1 MAEGP
6 FQAPG
11 HAKRS
16 GKLELVSDN
25 PYRDLPQVD
34 VLADRIDSD
43 LPRPLVVDAVR
54 AALDQARAQIA
65 AGESVDP
72 ESMARRDI
80 RMIERTAG
88 IGIINATGVLLHT
101 NLGRAPWSD
110 DAVARAVRAAS
121 GYSNLE
127 IDTETGRRSRR
138 GGYTE
143 RLITSLTGAEAAF
156 VVNNNASALLL
167 TLAALASG
175 RAVPVARGELIEI
188 GGSYRLP
195 DVIDASGARLVE
207 VGTTNRTRLGDYVTA
222 VQTHRCG
229 ALLKVHP
236 SNYRVEG
243 FTEETTAV
251 DLAKLATRNG
261 LPFVYDIGSGLLDAA
276 APWVPGWLAG
286 EPGAR
291 QALADGAD
299 LVTFSGDKLIGG
311 PQAGII
317 AGSGDL
323 VERVRKSP
331 LARALRVDGVTY
343 AALSATLEH
352 HMDGAPLAVP
362 FWRQALLD
370 YDVLLSRCDFVSDRI
385 GGVVVEGTS
394 AVGAGSA
401 PGIEIPS
408 PQVRLA
414 SGQSIHGCLL
424 ALDRPI
430 LTRRDAGD
438 LVIDLRAV
446 DPSDD
451 DSVIAAVEQCL

>member
-1 MAEGP
+1 MVRT
-6 FQAPG
+6 
-11 HAKRS
+11 RS
-16 GKLELVSDN
+16 GKLVLVSDN
-25 PYRDLPQVD
+25 PYRDLPPVD
-34 VLADRIDSD
+34 VLADQIDSE
-43 LPRPLVVDAVR
+43 LPRPLVVDIVR
-54 AALDQARAQIA
+54 AALEKARAQIA
-65 AGESVDP
+65 AGEPGDP
-72 ESMARRDI
+72 ESIARRDA

-88 IGIINATGVLLHT
+88 IGVINATGVLLHT
-101 NLGRAPWSD
+101 NLGRAQWSD
-110 DAVARAVRAAS
+110 DAVGRAARAAS

-127 IDTETGRRSRR
+127 IDIESGRRSRR

-143 RLITSLTGAEAAF
+143 SLIISLTGAEAAF

-167 TLAALASG
+167 TLAALAAG
-175 RAVPVARGELIEI
+175 RSVPVARGELIEI

-195 DVIDASGARLVE
+195 DVMDASGARLVE

-243 FTEETTAV
+243 FTEEASVV
-251 DLAKLATRNG
+251 DLAKLAARND
-261 LPFVYDIGSGLLDAA
+261 LPLIYDIGSGLLDAD

-291 QALADGAD
+291 QALRDGTD
-299 LVTFSGDKLIGG
+299 LITFSGDKLIGG

-323 VERVRKSP
+323 VERVRKNP
-331 LARALRVDGVTY
+331 LARALRIDGVTH
-343 AALSATLEH
+343 AALSATLEQH
-352 HMDGAPLAVP
+352 LDGPPLSLP
-362 FWRQALLD
+362 FWRHALLD
-370 YDVLLSRCDFVSDRI
+370 YESLRSRSDVLSGHI
-385 GGVVVEGTS
+385 GGEVVEGAS

-401 PGIEIPS
+401 PGTEIPS
-408 PQVRLA
+408 PQVRLTA
-414 SGQSIHGCLL
+414 GQSIYECLL

-451 DSVIAAVEQCL
+451 DLVAAAVQQCR

>member
-1 MAEGP
+1 
-6 FQAPG
+6 
-11 HAKRS
+11 
-16 GKLELVSDN
+16 VSDN

-34 VLADRIDSD
+34 VLADRIDSG

-54 AALDQARAQIA
+54 AALDRARAKIA
-65 AGESVDP
+65 AGEPADP
-72 ESMARRDI
+72 ESIARRDI

-88 IGIINATGVLLHT
+88 VGIINATGVLLHT
-101 NLGRAPWSD
+101 NLGRAPWAE

-127 IDTETGRRSRR
+127 IDIETGRRSRR
-138 GGYTE
+138 GRYTE

-167 TLAALASG
+167 SLAALASG

-222 VQTHRCG
+222 VQTHHCG

-251 DLAKLATRNG
+251 DLAKLAARNG
-261 LPFVYDIGSGLLDAA
+261 LPFIYDIGSGLLDAA
-276 APWVPGWLAG
+276 ASWVPGWLAD

-291 QALADGAD
+291 QALTDGAD

-317 AGSGDL
+317 AGSGEL

-352 HMDGAPLAVP
+352 HMDGAPLALP

-370 YDVLLSRCDFVSDRI
+370 YDVLLSRCDVLSGRI
-385 GGVVVEGTS
+385 GGVVVKGTS

-408 PQVRLA
+408 PQVRLQ
-414 SGQSIHGCLL
+414 SGQGIHGCLL

-451 DSVIAAVEQCL
+451 DLVTAAVQQCL

>member
-1 MAEGP
+1 M
-6 FQAPG
+6 
-11 HAKRS
+11 
-16 GKLELVSDN
+16 SDN
-25 PYRDLPQVD
+25 PYRGLPQVD

-54 AALDQARAQIA
+54 AALDRARAQIA
-65 AGESVDP
+65 AGEPADP

-88 IGIINATGVLLHT
+88 IEIINATGVLLHT
-101 NLGRAPWSD
+101 NLGRAQWSD
-110 DAVARAVRAAS
+110 GAVARAARAAS
-121 GYSNLE
+121 SYSNLE
-127 IDTETGRRSRR
+127 IDIETGRRSRR

-167 TLAALASG
+167 VLAALAAG

-207 VGTTNRTRLGDYVTA
+207 VGTTNRTRLDDYVTA

-236 SNYRVEG
+236 SNYRIEG
-243 FTEETTAV
+243 FTETTTIV
-251 DLAKLATRNG
+251 DLAKLAARND

-276 APWVPGWLAG
+276 AAWVPTWLAG

-291 QALADGAD
+291 QALVDGAD

-323 VERVRKSP
+323 VETIRRSP

-352 HMDGAPLAVP
+352 HMDGPPLDLP

-370 YDVLLSRCDFVSDRI
+370 YDVLRSRCVVVSSRI

-408 PQVRLA
+408 PQVRLQ
-414 SGQSIHGCLL
+414 SGQGIHGCLL

-451 DSVIAAVEQCL
+451 DLVAAAVQQCL